1 MFVFACKFTKKG
13 IYAKTNANYPLQYC
27 HFSRLTGFLHYLCGM
42 ITRCYLEI
50 TNVCNLNCLFCPKTT
65 REKHSMTLDEFDTL
79 TTRLAG
85 EVRFLYFHLM
95 GEPFLHPLLP
105 EFILMARRKGFT
117 PIITTNGT
125 LLAQRG
131 DLLDALPHKL
141 QISLHSHEGNGKDN
155 PEQYIDEVMTFAK
168 EAAQRGCVVVLRLWN
183 EGGLNRMNNS
193 ILDMIADR
201 QPRPWT
207 QRYDGWKLT
216 ENLYVES
223 DDMFEWPDLQHDV
236 YKEEEVFCYALRNQI
251 GVLADGTV
259 VPCCLD
265 HNGDMPL
272 GNLYDNSL
280 NEILASPRATALY
293 QGFTSHTAVEPL
305 CRRCGYSAVSKR
317 FRKQE

>member
-1 MFVFACKFTKKG
+1 
-13 IYAKTNANYPLQYC
+13 
-27 HFSRLTGFLHYLCGM
+27 M

-50 TNVCNLNCLFCPKTT
+50 TNVCNLNCVFCPKTT

-117 PIITTNGT
+117 PVITTNGT

-141 QISLHSHEGNGKDN
+141 QISLHSHEGNEKDN
-155 PEQYIDEVMTFAK
+155 PEQYIDEVMAFAK

-183 EGGLNRMNNS
+183 EGGFNRMNGP

-207 QRYDGWKLT
+207 QRYDGWKLA

-251 GVLADGTV
+251 GVLVDGTV
-259 VPCCLD
+259 EPCCLD

-272 GNLYDNSL
+272 GNLYEQSL
-280 NEILASPRATALY
+280 EQILASPRARALY
-293 QGFTSHTAVEPL
+293 EGFTRHAAVEPL
-305 CRRCGYSAVSKR
+305 CQRCGYSAVSKR
-317 FRKQE
+317 FRKNS

>member
-1 MFVFACKFTKKG
+1 MPFLSVNIIFA
-13 IYAKTNANYPLQYC
+13 ND
-27 HFSRLTGFLHYLCGM
+27 M

-50 TNVCNLNCLFCPKTT
+50 TNVCNLNCVFCPKTT

-117 PIITTNGT
+117 PVITTNGT

-155 PEQYIDEVMTFAK
+155 PEQYIDEVMAFAK

-183 EGGLNRMNNS
+183 EGGLNRMNGP

-251 GVLADGTV
+251 GVLVDGTV

-265 HNGDMPL
+265 HNGDVSL
-272 GNLYDNSL
+272 GNLFEESL
-280 NEILASPRATALY
+280 EHILSSPRATALY
-293 QGFTSHTAVEPL
+293 NGFTSHTAVESL
-305 CRRCGYSAVSKR
+305 CQRCGYSAVAKR
-317 FRKQE
+317 FRK

>member
-1 MFVFACKFTKKG
+1 
-13 IYAKTNANYPLQYC
+13 
-27 HFSRLTGFLHYLCGM
+27 M

-50 TNVCNLNCLFCPKTT
+50 TNVCNLSCVFCPKTT

-117 PIITTNGT
+117 PVITTNGT

-155 PEQYIDEVMTFAK
+155 QEQYIDEVMAFAK

-207 QRYDGWKLT
+207 QRYDGWKLA

-280 NEILASPRATALY
+280 NEILASPRAAALY
-293 QGFTSHTAVEPL
+293 HGFTSHTAVEPL

>member
-1 MFVFACKFTKKG
+1 MRNKLKFGDFIIIGVVLVMAGALAAALTFHSSGDKLYAEVWQNDTLIERVQLTDATDRTIKLDGKPVEIKNVREAIHLGFGMLTEDRKLQG
-13 IYAKTNANYPLQYC
+13 IFPVQSLVHNA
-27 HFSRLTGFLHYLCGM
+27 SIDSMDRFLRHGRYNPDIEYE
-42 ITRCYLEI
+42 ITR
-50 TNVCNLNCLFCPKTT
+50 K
-65 REKHSMTLDEFDTL
+65 
-79 TTRLAG
+79 
-85 EVRFLYFHLM
+85 
-95 GEPFLHPLLP
+95 
-105 EFILMARRKGFT
+105 
-117 PIITTNGT
+117 
-125 LLAQRG
+125 
-131 DLLDALPHKL
+131 
-141 QISLHSHEGNGKDN
+141 
-155 PEQYIDEVMTFAK
+155 YIDEVMAFAK
-168 EAAQRGCVVVLRLWN
+168 EAAQRGCIVVLRLWN
-183 EGGLNRMNNS
+183 EGGFNRMNGS
-193 ILDMIADR
+193 ILDMIAEC

-207 QRYDGWKLT
+207 QRHDGWKLA